1 MNLRYQ
7 ICACLYQGT
16 ACEVFLVRDIVTSQ
30 LYALKRIVR
39 HHAEF
44 SDAYLRAVYQREACM
59 LGWLQHERIPHLISA
74 FEEEQYRCILME
86 YIPGVSLSRIQGC
99 KSGCSGAC
107 SWESFSG
114 ISMSSRLYIWI
125 SSRPICST
133 GREMS
138 IYWILRPAVFC
149 RNRMSQP
156 RCLPGY
162 SPKEAGTL
170 NCDERSD
177 IYSFGRTCYVL
188 RHGQFP
194 ADGTCRDALDAL
206 LLHCCQEEKNQRFSS
221 MQAVM
226 KELVRLCEG

>member
-39 HHAEF
+39 HHAKF

-99 KSGCSGAC
+99 
-107 SWESFSG
+107 
-114 ISMSSRLYIWI
+114 SSEQKRLQWCLQLGELLQYLHEQQIVQAVQ
-125 SSRPICST
+125 SAVLEGKCLST
-133 GREMS
+133 G
-138 IYWILRPAVFC
+138 FC
-149 RNRMSQP
+149 DQP
-156 RCLPGY
+156 F
-162 SPKEAGTL
+162 SAGTG
-170 NCDERSD
+170 CRSRGV
-177 IYSFGRTCYVL
+177 S
-188 RHGQFP
+188 P
-194 ADGTCRDALDAL
+194 AILPKR
-206 LLHCCQEEKNQRFSS
+206 
-221 MQAVM
+221 
-226 KELVRLCEG
+226 LVR

>member
-39 HHAEF
+39 HHAKF

-99 KSGCSGAC
+99 
-107 SWESFSG
+107 
-114 ISMSSRLYIWI
+114 SSEQKRLQWCLQLGELLQYLHEQQIVHLDI
-125 SSRPICST
+125 KPSNLQSVSYTHLTLPT
-133 GREMS
+133 
-138 IYWILRPAVFC
+138 IL
-149 RNRMSQP
+149 
-156 RCLPGY
+156 
-162 SPKEAGTL
+162 
-170 NCDERSD
+170 
-177 IYSFGRTCYVL
+177 
-188 RHGQFP
+188 
-194 ADGTCRDALDAL
+194 
-206 LLHCCQEEKNQRFSS
+206 
-221 MQAVM
+221 
-226 KELVRLCEG
+226 LV